1 MGWIGSRVQRR
12 QGVIAVRQE
21 RQECEPVP
29 GAGAAV
35 ICSAHVNAIG
45 IARSLREVGWN
56 GRILCL
62 NLDGKTAL
70 ARRWPALC
78 ECWDVTL
85 TDPAELFDVLAGWIS
100 LEQVS
105 AVFFTDERFLSTF
118 AADGA
123 ARLPS
128 ARFWVGTECYLEDV
142 LDRRKFYRFLAER
155 GLASVPATVSSAE
168 DPVATF
174 GGEYHI
180 RVWRS
185 WSGMKKLPRG
195 CSIRSRTDLEAW
207 LACCERQGLSR
218 EEWGFQ
224 ELLSTHPQ
232 HNVSVCGWHDP
243 EFTDSVITRKIHTAE
258 QIGWLVELVDGL
270 PELKE
275 QAHAI
280 LTALEFAGPF
290 ELEFLLDVRTGEYKV
305 IELNPRFWMQHRL
318 TAAVGRNSLVRRYL
332 GLAIGQPG
340 ARGSRACR
348 FWLDTDEALDR
359 LGSRSGYGLLPYLPR
374 AVWSCPVGGSL
385 WPMVRQKVGSRW
397 KS

>member
-1 MGWIGSRVQRR
+1 
-12 QGVIAVRQE
+12 
-21 RQECEPVP
+21 VP

-35 ICSAHVNAIG
+35 IGSAHVNAIG
-45 IARSLREVGWN
+45 IARSLREIGWN
-56 GRILCL
+56 GRIICL

-85 TDPAELFDVLAGWIS
+85 TEPGEIFEVLAGRIP
-100 LEQVS
+100 LEQIG
-105 AVFFTDERFLSTF
+105 AVFFTDERFLPTF
-118 AADGA
+118 AADAA
-123 ARLPS
+123 ARLPG
-128 ARFWVGTECYLEDV
+128 ARFWVGADRYLDEV
-142 LDRRKFYRFLAER
+142 LDRRKFYGFLAER

-168 DPVATF
+168 DPVVTF
-174 GGEYHI
+174 GDEYHI

-185 WSGMKKLPRG
+185 WCGMKKLPRG

-207 LACCERQGLSR
+207 LSCCQRQGLSR
-218 EEWGFQ
+218 EDWGFQ

-243 EFTDSVITRKIHTAE
+243 DFTDSVLTRKIHCAE

-270 PELKE
+270 PELQK

-280 LTALEFAGPF
+280 LTALEYAGPF
-290 ELEFLLDVRTGEYKV
+290 ELEFLLDSRTDEYKV

-318 TAAVGRNSLVRRYL
+318 TASVGQNSLVRRYL
-332 GLAIGQPG
+332 GLAVGQPNG
-340 ARGSRACR
+340 RASRSKR

-359 LGSRSGYGLLPYLPR
+359 LVSSHGYGLLPYLPR
-374 AVWSCPVGGSL
+374 AVWSCPLRGSVGPLLHAKSAGL
-385 WPMVRQKVGSRW
+385 LRRRSRPGADAPG
-397 KS
+397 